1 MKNIRT
7 YLTAVL
13 CAVAALTFTQ
23 CSSSSKESTPAQ
35 EKQTLVIPFKC
46 NAYVTP
52 LDPASKVTPS
62 FANQII
68 ANGYS
73 LPNDAEMVAGAW
85 LPEYQQQEPHQVSV
99 FFYTAHT
106 GELDLSLRAADV
118 PAGVSTLK
126 VKCNGAS
133 FELKVSDT
141 DTNKDYYVGKVDIKN
156 PGHVRVD
163 IEPVTTTAKS
173 YPAFSDLLVAGD
185 AVNHLTAKTKGE
197 VVFVSA
203 DDLKENVPH
212 FVRRG
217 PSNHFNWHTPENTEY
232 FYNEVFVP
240 EGEDLS
246 GAYYMLTGGSGF
258 YMGIQPNEKGNN
270 RMVLFSVWDT
280 DTEKGLISELVR
292 NGEGVKTNSY
302 SHEGSGVQ
310 NFYNYDWEAGRTYAT
325 LVRVRPEYKNGK
337 ATGASLYTG
346 YFRGDEGWVF
356 LAEIRRPGIETY
368 YKGAYSF
375 SENFRPECGWIP
387 RSVQFPSQWMRDKD
401 GNWNE
406 VLKGKF
412 TCDGTGKQ
420 ELRRDYAGGVTEDG
434 NFYLRNIGYIDE
446 HTEYATEFERK
457 GNGKAPEIDL
467 QALIKLAG
475 STDDRSK

>member
-7 YLTAVL
+7 LLGAVLFAAATLTA
-13 CAVAALTFTQ
+13 FTQ
-23 CSSSSKESTPAQ
+23 CSNTTPST
-35 EKQTLVIPFKC
+35 EELTLAIPFKC

-52 LDPASKVTPS
+52 LDPDSKVTPS
-62 FANQII
+62 FANNII

-73 LPNDAEMVAGAW
+73 LPNDAEMIAGGW
-85 LPEYQQQEPHQVSV
+85 LPSYTQQEPHQVSV
-99 FFYTAHT
+99 FFYTAFT
-106 GELDLSLRAADV
+106 GELNIGLRAADV
-118 PAGVSTLK
+118 PAGTSHLK
-126 VKCNGAS
+126 VKCCGES
-133 FELKVSDT
+133 FDLQVSDS
-141 DTNKDYYVGKVDIKN
+141 DKSKDYYIGKVNVSK

-163 IEPVTTTAKS
+163 IEPISTTAAS
-173 YPAFSDLLVAGD
+173 YPAFSTLLASGK
-185 AVNHLTAKTKGE
+185 AVNNYTAKYKGQ
-197 VVFVSA
+197 VVFVSD

-217 PSNHFNWHTPENTEY
+217 PSNHFHWYTPENTEY
-232 FYNEVFVP
+232 FYNEVLVP
-240 EGEDLS
+240 EGEDIP

-258 YMGIQPNEKGNN
+258 YMGIQPNEKGKN
-270 RMVLFSVWDT
+270 RVVLFSVWDT
-280 DTEKGLISELVR
+280 DTEKGLVSELVR
-292 NGEGVKTNSY
+292 NGEGVRSNSY

-325 LVRVRPEYKNGK
+325 LVRVRPEYLNGK

-375 SENFRPECGWIP
+375 CENFRPEYGWLP
-387 RSVQFPSQWMRDKD
+387 RSVEFPSQWTCDKD
-401 GNWNE
+401 GNWSE

-412 TCDGTGKQ
+412 TCDGTGRQ
-420 ELRRDYAGGVTEDG
+420 ELRRDYEGGITTSG
-434 NFYLRNIGYIDE
+434 HFYLRNIGYIDE
-446 HTEYATEFERK
+446 HVDYGTQFGRK
-457 GNGKAPEIDL
+457 GKGQAPQIDFK
-467 QALIKLAG
+467 ALIKLSG

>member
-7 YLTAVL
+7 ILVSALVAVF
-13 CAVAALTFTQ
+13 AWGTFTQ
-23 CSSSSKESTPAQ
+23 CTSAVEEPL
-35 EKQTLVIPFKC
+35 TLAIPFKC

-52 LDPASKVTPS
+52 LDPTSKVTPS
-62 FANQII
+62 FADKII
-68 ANGYS
+68 ANGYD
-73 LPNDAEMVAGAW
+73 LPNDAEMILGAW
-85 LPEYQQQEPHQVSV
+85 LPKYQQQEPHQISV
-99 FFYTAHT
+99 FFYTAYT
-106 GELDLSLRAADV
+106 GDLHIGLRAANV
-118 PAGVSTLK
+118 PTGVSELK
-126 VKCNGAS
+126 VKCGGKS
-133 FELKVSDT
+133 FDLKVSDT
-141 DTNKDYYVGKVDIKN
+141 DADKDYYVGKVNVSK

-163 IEPVTTTAKS
+163 IEPIKTTAAS
-173 YPAFSDLLVAGD
+173 YPTFSALLAAGE
-185 AVNHLTAKTKGE
+185 AVNNLTEKRKGE
-197 VVFVSA
+197 VVFV
-203 DDLKENVPH
+203 DTDELKDHVPH

-217 PSNHFNWHTPENTEY
+217 PSNHFNWHTPDNVEY
-232 FYNEVFVP
+232 FYNEAYVP
-240 EGEDLS
+240 EGQDIP

-258 YMGIQPNEKGNN
+258 YMGIQPIEKGKG

-292 NGEGVKTNSY
+292 NGEGVKSNAY

-310 NFYNYDWEAGRTYAT
+310 NFYPYDWETGRTYAT

-375 SENFRPECGWIP
+375 SENFRPEYGWVP
-387 RSVQFPSQWMRDKD
+387 LSVQFPSQWMCDKD
-401 GNWNE
+401 GNWFE

-412 TCDGTGKQ
+412 TCDGTGRQ

-434 NFYLRNIGYIDE
+434 HFYLRNIGYVDE
-446 HTEYATEFERK
+446 HVEYGTEFERK
-457 GNGKAPEIDL
+457 GNGKKPEIDFK
-467 QALIKLAG
+467 ALIKLSQ
-475 STDDRSK
+475 STDDRSKF

>member
-7 YLTAVL
+7 ILLSALVAVF
-13 CAVAALTFTQ
+13 AWGTFTQ
-23 CSSSSKESTPAQ
+23 CTSAVEEPL
-35 EKQTLVIPFKC
+35 TLAIPFKC

-62 FANQII
+62 FADKII
-68 ANGYS
+68 ANGYD
-73 LPNDAEMVAGAW
+73 LPNDAEMIPGAW
-85 LPEYQQQEPHQVSV
+85 LPKYQQQEPHQISV
-99 FFYTAHT
+99 FFYTAYT
-106 GELDLSLRAADV
+106 GDLHIGLRAANV
-118 PAGVSTLK
+118 PTGVSELK
-126 VKCNGAS
+126 VKCGGKS
-133 FELKVSDT
+133 FDLKVSDT
-141 DTNKDYYVGKVDIKN
+141 DADKDYYVGKVNVSK

-163 IEPVTTTAKS
+163 IEPIKTTAAS
-173 YPAFSDLLVAGD
+173 YPTFSALLAAGE
-185 AVNHLTAKTKGE
+185 AVNNLTEKRKGE
-197 VVFVSA
+197 VVFV
-203 DDLKENVPH
+203 DTDELKDHVPH

-217 PSNHFNWHTPENTEY
+217 PSNHFNWHTPDNVEY
-232 FYNEVFVP
+232 FYNEAYVP
-240 EGEDLS
+240 EGQDIP

-258 YMGIQPNEKGNN
+258 YMGIQPIEKGKG

-292 NGEGVKTNSY
+292 NGEGVKSNAY

-310 NFYNYDWEAGRTYAT
+310 NFYPYDWETGRTYAT

-375 SENFRPECGWIP
+375 SENFRPEYGWVP
-387 RSVQFPSQWMRDKD
+387 LSVQFPSQWMCDKD
-401 GNWNE
+401 GNWFE

-412 TCDGTGKQ
+412 TCDGTGRQ

-434 NFYLRNIGYIDE
+434 HFYLRNIGYVDE
-446 HTEYATEFERK
+446 HVKYGTEFERK
-457 GNGKAPEIDL
+457 GNGKKPEIDFK
-467 QALIKLAG
+467 ALIKLSQ
-475 STDDRSK
+475 STDDRSKF

>member
-7 YLTAVL
+7 ILLSALVAVF
-13 CAVAALTFTQ
+13 AWGTFTQ
-23 CSSSSKESTPAQ
+23 CTSAVEEPL
-35 EKQTLVIPFKC
+35 TLAIPFKC

-62 FANQII
+62 FADKII
-68 ANGYS
+68 ANGYD
-73 LPNDAEMVAGAW
+73 LPNDAEMIPGAW
-85 LPEYQQQEPHQVSV
+85 LPKYQQQEPHQISV
-99 FFYTAHT
+99 FFYTAYT
-106 GELDLSLRAADV
+106 GDLHIGLRAANV
-118 PAGVSTLK
+118 PTGVSELK
-126 VKCNGAS
+126 VKCGGKS
-133 FELKVSDT
+133 FDLKVSDT
-141 DTNKDYYVGKVDIKN
+141 DADKDYYVGNVNVSK

-163 IEPVTTTAKS
+163 IEPIKTTAAS
-173 YPAFSDLLVAGD
+173 YPTFSALLAAGE
-185 AVNHLTAKTKGE
+185 AVNNLTEKRKRE
-197 VVFVSA
+197 VVFV
-203 DDLKENVPH
+203 DTDELKDHVPH

-217 PSNHFNWHTPENTEY
+217 PSNHFNWHTPDNVEY
-232 FYNEVFVP
+232 FYNEAYVP
-240 EGEDLS
+240 EGQDIP

-258 YMGIQPNEKGNN
+258 YMGIQPIEKGKG

-280 DTEKGLISELVR
+280 DTEKRLISELVR
-292 NGEGVKTNSY
+292 NGEGVKSNAY

-310 NFYNYDWEAGRTYAT
+310 NFYPYDWETGRTYAT

-375 SENFRPECGWIP
+375 SENFRPEYGWVP
-387 RSVQFPSQWMRDKD
+387 LSVQFPSQWMCDKD
-401 GNWNE
+401 GNWFE

-412 TCDGTGKQ
+412 TCDGTGRQ

-434 NFYLRNIGYIDE
+434 HFYLRNIGYVDE
-446 HTEYATEFERK
+446 HVEYGTEFERK
-457 GNGKAPEIDL
+457 GNGKKPEIDFK
-467 QALIKLAG
+467 ALIKLSQ
-475 STDDRSK
+475 STDDRSKF

>member
-7 YLTAVL
+7 ILLSALVAVF
-13 CAVAALTFTQ
+13 AWGTFTQ
-23 CSSSSKESTPAQ
+23 CTSAVEEPL
-35 EKQTLVIPFKC
+35 TLAIPFKC

-62 FANQII
+62 FADKII
-68 ANGYS
+68 ANGYD
-73 LPNDAEMVAGAW
+73 LPNDAEMIPGAW
-85 LPEYQQQEPHQVSV
+85 LPKYQQQEPHQISV
-99 FFYTAHT
+99 FFYTAYT
-106 GELDLSLRAADV
+106 GDLHIGLRAANV
-118 PAGVSTLK
+118 PTGVSELK
-126 VKCNGAS
+126 VKCGGKS
-133 FELKVSDT
+133 FDLKVSDT
-141 DTNKDYYVGKVDIKN
+141 DADKDYYVGKVNVSK

-163 IEPVTTTAKS
+163 IEPIKTTAAS
-173 YPAFSDLLVAGD
+173 YPTFSALLAAGE
-185 AVNHLTAKTKGE
+185 AVNNLTEKRKGE
-197 VVFVSA
+197 VVFV
-203 DDLKENVPH
+203 DTDELKDHVPH

-217 PSNHFNWHTPENTEY
+217 PSNHFNWHTPDNVEY
-232 FYNEVFVP
+232 FYNEAYVP
-240 EGEDLS
+240 EGQDIP

-258 YMGIQPNEKGNN
+258 YMGIQPIEKG

-292 NGEGVKTNSY
+292 NGEGVKSNAY

-310 NFYNYDWEAGRTYAT
+310 NFYPYDWETGRTYAT

-375 SENFRPECGWIP
+375 SENFRPEYGWVP
-387 RSVQFPSQWMRDKD
+387 LSVQFPSQWMCDKD
-401 GNWNE
+401 GNWFE

-412 TCDGTGKQ
+412 TCDGTGRQ

-434 NFYLRNIGYIDE
+434 HFYLRNIGYVDE
-446 HTEYATEFERK
+446 HVEYGTEFERK
-457 GNGKAPEIDL
+457 GNGKKPEIDFK
-467 QALIKLAG
+467 ALIKLSQ
-475 STDDRSK
+475 STDDRSKF

>member
-7 YLTAVL
+7 ILLSALVAVF
-13 CAVAALTFTQ
+13 AWGTFTQ
-23 CSSSSKESTPAQ
+23 CTSAVEEPL
-35 EKQTLVIPFKC
+35 TLAIPFKC

-52 LDPASKVTPS
+52 LDPTSKVTPS
-62 FANQII
+62 FADKII
-68 ANGYS
+68 ANGYD
-73 LPNDAEMVAGAW
+73 LPNDAEMIPGAW
-85 LPEYQQQEPHQVSV
+85 LPKYQQQEPHQISV
-99 FFYTAHT
+99 FFYTAYT
-106 GELDLSLRAADV
+106 GDLHIGLRAANV
-118 PAGVSTLK
+118 PTGVSELK
-126 VKCNGAS
+126 VKCDGKS
-133 FELKVSDT
+133 FDLKVSDT
-141 DTNKDYYVGKVDIKN
+141 DADKDYYVGKVNVSK

-163 IEPVTTTAKS
+163 IEPIKTTAAS
-173 YPAFSDLLVAGD
+173 YPTFSALLAAGE
-185 AVNHLTAKTKGE
+185 AVNNLTEKRKGE
-197 VVFVSA
+197 VVFV
-203 DDLKENVPH
+203 DTDELKDHVPH

-217 PSNHFNWHTPENTEY
+217 PSNHFNWHTPDNVEY
-232 FYNEVFVP
+232 FYNEAYVP
-240 EGEDLS
+240 EGQDIP

-258 YMGIQPNEKGNN
+258 YMGIQPIEKGKG

-292 NGEGVKTNSY
+292 NGEGVKSNAY

-310 NFYNYDWEAGRTYAT
+310 NFYPYDWETGRTYAT

-375 SENFRPECGWIP
+375 SENFRPEYGWVP
-387 RSVQFPSQWMRDKD
+387 LSVQFPSQWMCDKD
-401 GNWNE
+401 GNWFE

-412 TCDGTGKQ
+412 TCDGTGRQ

-434 NFYLRNIGYIDE
+434 HFYLRNIGYVDE
-446 HTEYATEFERK
+446 HVKYGTEFERK
-457 GNGKAPEIDL
+457 GNGKKPEIDFK
-467 QALIKLAG
+467 ALIKLSQ
-475 STDDRSK
+475 STDDRSKF

>member
-1 MKNIRT
+1 MKNIRNI
-7 YLTAVL
+7 LLSALVAVF
-13 CAVAALTFTQ
+13 AWGTFTQ
-23 CSSSSKESTPAQ
+23 CTSAVEEPL
-35 EKQTLVIPFKC
+35 TLAIPFKC

-62 FANQII
+62 FADKII
-68 ANGYS
+68 ANGYD
-73 LPNDAEMVAGAW
+73 LPNDAEMIPGAW
-85 LPEYQQQEPHQVSV
+85 LPKYQQQEPHQISV
-99 FFYTAHT
+99 FFYTAYT
-106 GELDLSLRAADV
+106 GDLHIGLRAANV
-118 PAGVSTLK
+118 PTGVSELK
-126 VKCNGAS
+126 VKCGGKS
-133 FELKVSDT
+133 FDLKVSDT
-141 DTNKDYYVGKVDIKN
+141 DADKDYYVGKVNVSK

-163 IEPVTTTAKS
+163 IEPIKTTAAS
-173 YPAFSDLLVAGD
+173 YPTFSALLAAGE
-185 AVNHLTAKTKGE
+185 AVNNLTEKRKGE
-197 VVFVSA
+197 VVFV
-203 DDLKENVPH
+203 DTDELKDHVPH

-217 PSNHFNWHTPENTEY
+217 PSNHFNWHTPDNVEY
-232 FYNEVFVP
+232 FYNEAYVP
-240 EGEDLS
+240 EGQDIP

-258 YMGIQPNEKGNN
+258 YMGIQPIEKGKG

-292 NGEGVKTNSY
+292 NGEGVKSNAY

-310 NFYNYDWEAGRTYAT
+310 NFYPYDWETGRTYAT

-375 SENFRPECGWIP
+375 SENFRPEYGWVP
-387 RSVQFPSQWMRDKD
+387 LSVQFPSQWMCDKD
-401 GNWNE
+401 GNWFE

-412 TCDGTGKQ
+412 TCDGTGRQ

-434 NFYLRNIGYIDE
+434 HFYLRNIGYVDE
-446 HTEYATEFERK
+446 HVKYGTEFERK
-457 GNGKAPEIDL
+457 GNGKKPEIDFK
-467 QALIKLAG
+467 ALIKLSQ
-475 STDDRSK
+475 STDDRSKF

>member
-7 YLTAVL
+7 ILLSALVAVF
-13 CAVAALTFTQ
+13 AWGTFTQ
-23 CSSSSKESTPAQ
+23 CTSAVEEPL
-35 EKQTLVIPFKC
+35 TLAIPFKC

-52 LDPASKVTPS
+52 LDPVSKVTPS
-62 FANQII
+62 FADKII
-68 ANGYS
+68 ANGYD
-73 LPNDAEMVAGAW
+73 LPNDAEMIPGAW
-85 LPEYQQQEPHQVSV
+85 LPKYQQQEPHQISV
-99 FFYTAHT
+99 FFYTAYT
-106 GELDLSLRAADV
+106 GDLHIGLRVANV
-118 PAGVSTLK
+118 PTGVSELK
-126 VKCNGAS
+126 VKCGGKS
-133 FELKVSDT
+133 FDLKVSDT
-141 DTNKDYYVGKVDIKN
+141 DADKDYYVGKVNVSK

-163 IEPVTTTAKS
+163 IEPIKTTAAS
-173 YPAFSDLLVAGD
+173 YPTFSALLAAGE
-185 AVNHLTAKTKGE
+185 AVNNLTEKRKGE
-197 VVFVSA
+197 VVFV
-203 DDLKENVPH
+203 DTDELKDHVPH

-217 PSNHFNWHTPENTEY
+217 PSNHFNWHTPDNVEY
-232 FYNEVFVP
+232 FYNEAYVP
-240 EGEDLS
+240 EGQDIP

-258 YMGIQPNEKGNN
+258 YMGIQPIEKGKG

-292 NGEGVKTNSY
+292 NGEGVKSNAY

-310 NFYNYDWEAGRTYAT
+310 NFYPYDWETGRTYAT

-375 SENFRPECGWIP
+375 SENFRPEYGWVP
-387 RSVQFPSQWMRDKD
+387 LSVQFPSQWMCDKD
-401 GNWNE
+401 GNWFE

-412 TCDGTGKQ
+412 TCDGTGRQ

-434 NFYLRNIGYIDE
+434 HFYLRNIGYVDE
-446 HTEYATEFERK
+446 HVEYGTEFERK
-457 GNGKAPEIDL
+457 GNGKKPEIDFK
-467 QALIKLAG
+467 ALIKLSQ
-475 STDDRSK
+475 STDDRSKF

>member
-7 YLTAVL
+7 ILLSALVAVF
-13 CAVAALTFTQ
+13 AWGTFTQ
-23 CSSSSKESTPAQ
+23 CTSAVEEPL
-35 EKQTLVIPFKC
+35 TLAIPFKC

-62 FANQII
+62 FADKII
-68 ANGYS
+68 ANGYD
-73 LPNDAEMVAGAW
+73 LPNDAEMIPGAW
-85 LPEYQQQEPHQVSV
+85 LPKYQQQEPHQISV
-99 FFYTAHT
+99 FFYTAYT
-106 GELDLSLRAADV
+106 GDLHIGLRAANV
-118 PAGVSTLK
+118 PTGVSELK
-126 VKCNGAS
+126 VKCGGKS
-133 FELKVSDT
+133 FDLKVSDT
-141 DTNKDYYVGKVDIKN
+141 DADKDYYVGKVNVSKT
-156 PGHVRVD
+156 GHVRVD
-163 IEPVTTTAKS
+163 IEPIKTTAAS
-173 YPAFSDLLVAGD
+173 YPTFSALLAAGE
-185 AVNHLTAKTKGE
+185 AVNNLTEKRKGE
-197 VVFVSA
+197 VVFV
-203 DDLKENVPH
+203 DTDELKDHVPH

-217 PSNHFNWHTPENTEY
+217 PSNHFNWHTPDNVEY
-232 FYNEVFVP
+232 FYNEAYVP
-240 EGEDLS
+240 EGQDIP

-258 YMGIQPNEKGNN
+258 YMGIQPIEKGKG

-292 NGEGVKTNSY
+292 NGEGVKSNAY

-310 NFYNYDWEAGRTYAT
+310 NFYPYDWETGRTYAT

-375 SENFRPECGWIP
+375 SENFRPEYGWVP
-387 RSVQFPSQWMRDKD
+387 LSVQFPSQWMCDKD
-401 GNWNE
+401 GNWFE

-412 TCDGTGKQ
+412 TCDGTGRQ

-434 NFYLRNIGYIDE
+434 HFYLRNIGYVDE
-446 HTEYATEFERK
+446 HVEYGTEFERK
-457 GNGKAPEIDL
+457 GNGKKPEIDFK
-467 QALIKLAG
+467 ALIKLSQ
-475 STDDRSK
+475 STDDRSKF

>member
-7 YLTAVL
+7 ILLSALVAVF
-13 CAVAALTFTQ
+13 AWGTFTQ
-23 CSSSSKESTPAQ
+23 CTSAVEEPL
-35 EKQTLVIPFKC
+35 TLAIPFKC

-62 FANQII
+62 FADKII
-68 ANGYS
+68 ANGYD
-73 LPNDAEMVAGAW
+73 LPNDAEMIPGAW
-85 LPEYQQQEPHQVSV
+85 LPKYQQQEPHQISV
-99 FFYTAHT
+99 FFYTAYT
-106 GELDLSLRAADV
+106 GDLHIGLRATNV
-118 PAGVSTLK
+118 PTGVSELK
-126 VKCNGAS
+126 VKCGGKS
-133 FELKVSDT
+133 FDLKVSDT
-141 DTNKDYYVGKVDIKN
+141 NADKDYYVGKVNVSK

-163 IEPVTTTAKS
+163 IEPIKTTAAS
-173 YPAFSDLLVAGD
+173 YPTFSALLAAGE
-185 AVNHLTAKTKGE
+185 AVNNLTEKRKGE
-197 VVFVSA
+197 VVFV
-203 DDLKENVPH
+203 DTDELKDHVPH

-217 PSNHFNWHTPENTEY
+217 PSNHFNWHTPDNVEY
-232 FYNEVFVP
+232 FYNEAYVP
-240 EGEDLS
+240 EGQDIP

-258 YMGIQPNEKGNN
+258 YMGIQPIEKGKG

-292 NGEGVKTNSY
+292 NGEGVKSNAY

-310 NFYNYDWEAGRTYAT
+310 NFYPYDWETGRTYAT

-375 SENFRPECGWIP
+375 SENFRPEYGWVP
-387 RSVQFPSQWMRDKD
+387 LSVQFPSQWMCDKD
-401 GNWNE
+401 GNWFE

-412 TCDGTGKQ
+412 TCDGTGRQ

-434 NFYLRNIGYIDE
+434 HFYLRNIGYVDE
-446 HTEYATEFERK
+446 HVEYGTEFERK
-457 GNGKAPEIDL
+457 GNGKKPEIDFK
-467 QALIKLAG
+467 ALIKLSQ
-475 STDDRSK
+475 STDDRSKF

>member
-7 YLTAVL
+7 ILLSALVAVF
-13 CAVAALTFTQ
+13 AWGTFTQ
-23 CSSSSKESTPAQ
+23 CTSAVEEPL
-35 EKQTLVIPFKC
+35 TLAIPFKC

-52 LDPASKVTPS
+52 LDPTSKVTPS
-62 FANQII
+62 FADKII
-68 ANGYS
+68 ANGYD
-73 LPNDAEMVAGAW
+73 LPNDAEMIPGAW
-85 LPEYQQQEPHQVSV
+85 LPKYQQQEPHQISV
-99 FFYTAHT
+99 FFYTAYT
-106 GELDLSLRAADV
+106 GDLHIGLRAANV
-118 PAGVSTLK
+118 PTGVSELK
-126 VKCNGAS
+126 VKCGEKS
-133 FELKVSDT
+133 FDLKVSDT
-141 DTNKDYYVGKVDIKN
+141 DADKDYYVGKVNVSK

-163 IEPVTTTAKS
+163 IEPIKTTAAS
-173 YPAFSDLLVAGD
+173 YPTFSALLAAGE
-185 AVNHLTAKTKGE
+185 AVNNLTEKRKGE
-197 VVFVSA
+197 VVFV
-203 DDLKENVPH
+203 DTDELKDHVPH

-217 PSNHFNWHTPENTEY
+217 PSNHFNWHTPDNVEY
-232 FYNEVFVP
+232 FYNEAYVP
-240 EGEDLS
+240 EGQDIP

-258 YMGIQPNEKGNN
+258 YMGIQPIEKGKG

-292 NGEGVKTNSY
+292 NGEGVKSNAY

-310 NFYNYDWEAGRTYAT
+310 NFYPYDWETGRTYAT

-375 SENFRPECGWIP
+375 SENFRPEYGWVP
-387 RSVQFPSQWMRDKD
+387 LSVQFPSQWMCDKD
-401 GNWNE
+401 GNWFE

-412 TCDGTGKQ
+412 TCDGTGRQ

-434 NFYLRNIGYIDE
+434 HFYLRNIGYVDE
-446 HTEYATEFERK
+446 HVEYGTEFERK
-457 GNGKAPEIDL
+457 GNGKKTEIDFK
-467 QALIKLAG
+467 ALIKLSQ
-475 STDDRSK
+475 STDDRSKF

>member
-7 YLTAVL
+7 ILLSALVAVF
-13 CAVAALTFTQ
+13 AWGTFTQ
-23 CSSSSKESTPAQ
+23 CTSAVEEPL
-35 EKQTLVIPFKC
+35 TLAIPFKC

-62 FANQII
+62 FTDKII
-68 ANGYS
+68 ANGYD
-73 LPNDAEMVAGAW
+73 LPNDAEMIPGAW
-85 LPEYQQQEPHQVSV
+85 LPKYQQQEPHQISV
-99 FFYTAHT
+99 FFYTAYT
-106 GELDLSLRAADV
+106 GDLHIGLRAANV
-118 PAGVSTLK
+118 PTGVSELK
-126 VKCNGAS
+126 VKCGGKS
-133 FELKVSDT
+133 FDLKVSDT
-141 DTNKDYYVGKVDIKN
+141 DADKDYYVGKVNVSK
-156 PGHVRVD
+156 PGHVRID
-163 IEPVTTTAKS
+163 IEPIKTTAAS
-173 YPAFSDLLVAGD
+173 YPTFSALLAAGE
-185 AVNHLTAKTKGE
+185 AVNNLTEKRKGE
-197 VVFVSA
+197 VVFV
-203 DDLKENVPH
+203 DTDELKDHVPH

-217 PSNHFNWHTPENTEY
+217 PSNHFNWHTPDNVEY
-232 FYNEVFVP
+232 FYNEAYVP
-240 EGEDLS
+240 EGQDIP

-258 YMGIQPNEKGNN
+258 YMGIQPIEKGKG

-292 NGEGVKTNSY
+292 NGEGVKSNAY

-310 NFYNYDWEAGRTYAT
+310 NFYPYDWETGRTYAT

-375 SENFRPECGWIP
+375 SENFRPEYGWVP
-387 RSVQFPSQWMRDKD
+387 LSVQFPSQWMCDKD
-401 GNWNE
+401 GNWFE

-412 TCDGTGKQ
+412 TCDGTGRQ

-434 NFYLRNIGYIDE
+434 HFYLRNIGYADE
-446 HTEYATEFERK
+446 HVEYGTEFERK
-457 GNGKAPEIDL
+457 GNGKKPEIDFK
-467 QALIKLAG
+467 ALIKLSQ
-475 STDDRSK
+475 STDDRSKF

>member
-7 YLTAVL
+7 ILLSALVAVF
-13 CAVAALTFTQ
+13 AWGTFTQ
-23 CSSSSKESTPAQ
+23 CTSAVEEPL
-35 EKQTLVIPFKC
+35 TLAIPFKC

-62 FANQII
+62 FADKII
-68 ANGYS
+68 ANGYD
-73 LPNDAEMVAGAW
+73 LPNDAEMIPGAW
-85 LPEYQQQEPHQVSV
+85 LPKYQQQEPHQISV
-99 FFYTAHT
+99 FFYTAYT
-106 GELDLSLRAADV
+106 GDLHIGLRAANV
-118 PAGVSTLK
+118 PTGVSELK
-126 VKCNGAS
+126 VKCGGKS
-133 FELKVSDT
+133 FDLKVSDT
-141 DTNKDYYVGKVDIKN
+141 DADKDYYVGKVNVSK

-163 IEPVTTTAKS
+163 IEPIKTTAAS
-173 YPAFSDLLVAGD
+173 YPTFSALLAAGE
-185 AVNHLTAKTKGE
+185 AVNNLTEKRKGE
-197 VVFVSA
+197 VVFV
-203 DDLKENVPH
+203 DTDELKDHVPH

-217 PSNHFNWHTPENTEY
+217 PSNHFNWHTPDNVEY
-232 FYNEVFVP
+232 FYNEAYVP
-240 EGEDLS
+240 EGQDIP

-258 YMGIQPNEKGNN
+258 YMGIQPIEKGKG

-292 NGEGVKTNSY
+292 NGEGVKSNAY

-310 NFYNYDWEAGRTYAT
+310 NFYPYDWETSRTYAT

-375 SENFRPECGWIP
+375 SENFRPEYGWVP
-387 RSVQFPSQWMRDKD
+387 LSVQFPSQWMCDKD
-401 GNWNE
+401 GNWFE

-412 TCDGTGKQ
+412 TCDGTGRQ

-434 NFYLRNIGYIDE
+434 HFYLRNIGYVDE
-446 HTEYATEFERK
+446 HVEYGTEFERK
-457 GNGKAPEIDL
+457 GNGKKPEIDFK
-467 QALIKLAG
+467 ALIKLSQ
-475 STDDRSK
+475 STDDRSKF

>member
-7 YLTAVL
+7 ILLSALVAVF
-13 CAVAALTFTQ
+13 AWGTFTQ
-23 CSSSSKESTPAQ
+23 CTSAVEEPL
-35 EKQTLVIPFKC
+35 TLAIPFKC

-62 FANQII
+62 FADKII
-68 ANGYS
+68 ANGYD
-73 LPNDAEMVAGAW
+73 LPNDAEMIPGAW
-85 LPEYQQQEPHQVSV
+85 LPKYQQQEPHQISV
-99 FFYTAHT
+99 FFYTAYT
-106 GELDLSLRAADV
+106 GDLHIGLRAANV
-118 PAGVSTLK
+118 PTGVSELK
-126 VKCNGAS
+126 VKCGGKS
-133 FELKVSDT
+133 FDLKVSDT
-141 DTNKDYYVGKVDIKN
+141 DADKDYYVGKVNVSK

-163 IEPVTTTAKS
+163 IEPIKTTAAS
-173 YPAFSDLLVAGD
+173 YPTFSALLAAGE
-185 AVNHLTAKTKGE
+185 AVNNMTEKRKGE
-197 VVFVSA
+197 VVFV
-203 DDLKENVPH
+203 DTDELKDHVPH

-217 PSNHFNWHTPENTEY
+217 PSNHFNWHTPDNVEY
-232 FYNEVFVP
+232 FYNEAYVP
-240 EGEDLS
+240 EGQDIP

-258 YMGIQPNEKGNN
+258 YMGIQPIEKGKG

-292 NGEGVKTNSY
+292 NGEGVKSNAY

-310 NFYNYDWEAGRTYAT
+310 NFYPYDWETGRTYAT

-375 SENFRPECGWIP
+375 SENFRPEYGWVP
-387 RSVQFPSQWMRDKD
+387 LSVQFPSQWMCDKD
-401 GNWNE
+401 GNWFE

-412 TCDGTGKQ
+412 TCDGTGRQ

-434 NFYLRNIGYIDE
+434 HFYLRNIGYADE
-446 HTEYATEFERK
+446 HVEYGTEFERK
-457 GNGKAPEIDL
+457 GNGKKPEIDFK
-467 QALIKLAG
+467 ALIKLSQ
-475 STDDRSK
+475 STDDRSKF

>member
-7 YLTAVL
+7 ILLSALMAVF
-13 CAVAALTFTQ
+13 AWGTFTQ
-23 CSSSSKESTPAQ
+23 CTPAA
-35 EKQTLVIPFKC
+35 EELTLAIPFKC

-52 LDPASKVTPS
+52 LDPTSKVTPS
-62 FANQII
+62 FADKII
-68 ANGYS
+68 ANGYD
-73 LPNDAEMVAGAW
+73 LPNDAEMIPGAW
-85 LPEYQQQEPHQVSV
+85 LPKYQQQEPHQISV
-99 FFYTAHT
+99 FFYTAYT
-106 GELDLSLRAADV
+106 GDLHIGLRAANV
-118 PAGVSTLK
+118 PTGVSELK
-126 VKCNGAS
+126 VKCGGKS
-133 FELKVSDT
+133 FDLKVSDT
-141 DTNKDYYVGKVDIKN
+141 DADKDYYVGKVNVSK

-163 IEPVTTTAKS
+163 IEPIKTTAAS
-173 YPAFSDLLVAGD
+173 YPTFSALLAAGE
-185 AVNHLTAKTKGE
+185 AVNNLTEKRKGE
-197 VVFVSA
+197 VVFV
-203 DDLKENVPH
+203 DTDELKDHVPH

-217 PSNHFNWHTPENTEY
+217 PSNHFNWHTPDNVEY
-232 FYNEVFVP
+232 FYNEAYVP
-240 EGEDLS
+240 EGQDIP

-258 YMGIQPNEKGNN
+258 YMGIQPIEKGKG

-292 NGEGVKTNSY
+292 NGEGVKSNAY

-310 NFYNYDWEAGRTYAT
+310 NFYPYDWETGRTYAT

-375 SENFRPECGWIP
+375 SENFRPEYGWVP
-387 RSVQFPSQWMRDKD
+387 LSVQFPSQWMCDKD
-401 GNWNE
+401 GNWFE

-412 TCDGTGKQ
+412 TCDGTGRQ

-434 NFYLRNIGYIDE
+434 HFYLRNIGYVDE
-446 HTEYATEFERK
+446 HVEYGTEFERK
-457 GNGKAPEIDL
+457 GNGKKPEIDFK
-467 QALIKLAG
+467 ALIKLSQ
-475 STDDRSK
+475 STDDRSKF

>member
-7 YLTAVL
+7 ILLSALVAVF
-13 CAVAALTFTQ
+13 AWGTFTQ
-23 CSSSSKESTPAQ
+23 CTSAVEEPL
-35 EKQTLVIPFKC
+35 TLAIPFKC

-52 LDPASKVTPS
+52 LDPTSKVTPN
-62 FANQII
+62 FADKII
-68 ANGYS
+68 ANGYD
-73 LPNDAEMVAGAW
+73 LPNDAEMIPGAW
-85 LPEYQQQEPHQVSV
+85 LPKYQQQEPHQISV
-99 FFYTAHT
+99 FFYTAYT
-106 GELDLSLRAADV
+106 GDLHIGLRAANV
-118 PAGVSTLK
+118 PTGVSELK
-126 VKCNGAS
+126 VKCGGKS
-133 FELKVSDT
+133 FDLKVSDT
-141 DTNKDYYVGKVDIKN
+141 DADKDYYVGKVNVSK

-163 IEPVTTTAKS
+163 IEPIKTTAAS
-173 YPAFSDLLVAGD
+173 YPTFSALLAAGE
-185 AVNHLTAKTKGE
+185 AVNNLTEKRKGE
-197 VVFVSA
+197 VVFV
-203 DDLKENVPH
+203 DTDELKDHVPH

-217 PSNHFNWHTPENTEY
+217 PSNHFNWHTPDNVEY
-232 FYNEVFVP
+232 FYNEAYVP
-240 EGEDLS
+240 EGQDIP

-258 YMGIQPNEKGNN
+258 YMGIQPIEKGKG

-292 NGEGVKTNSY
+292 NGEGVKSNAY

-310 NFYNYDWEAGRTYAT
+310 NFYPYDWETGRTYAT

-375 SENFRPECGWIP
+375 SENFRPEYGWVP
-387 RSVQFPSQWMRDKD
+387 LSVQFPSQWMCDKD
-401 GNWNE
+401 GNWFE

-412 TCDGTGKQ
+412 TCDGTGRQ

-434 NFYLRNIGYIDE
+434 HFYLRNIGYVDE
-446 HTEYATEFERK
+446 HVEYGTEFERK
-457 GNGKAPEIDL
+457 GNGKKPEIDFK
-467 QALIKLAG
+467 ALIKLSQ
-475 STDDRSK
+475 STDDRSKF

>member
-7 YLTAVL
+7 ILLSALVAVF
-13 CAVAALTFTQ
+13 AWGTFTQ
-23 CSSSSKESTPAQ
+23 CTSAVEEPL
-35 EKQTLVIPFKC
+35 TLAIPFKC

-62 FANQII
+62 FSDKII
-68 ANGYS
+68 ANGYD
-73 LPNDAEMVAGAW
+73 LPYDAEMIPGAW
-85 LPEYQQQEPHQVSV
+85 LPKYQQQEPHQISV
-99 FFYTAHT
+99 FFYTAYT
-106 GELDLSLRAADV
+106 GDLHIGLRVANV
-118 PAGVSTLK
+118 PTGVSELK
-126 VKCNGAS
+126 VKCGGKS
-133 FELKVSDT
+133 FDLKVSDT
-141 DTNKDYYVGKVDIKN
+141 DADKDYYVGKVNVSK

-163 IEPVTTTAKS
+163 IEPIKTTAAS
-173 YPAFSDLLVAGD
+173 YPTFSALLAAGE
-185 AVNHLTAKTKGE
+185 AVNNLTEKRKGE
-197 VVFVSA
+197 VVFV
-203 DDLKENVPH
+203 DTDELKDHVPH

-217 PSNHFNWHTPENTEY
+217 PSNHFNWHTPDNVEY
-232 FYNEVFVP
+232 FYNEAYVP
-240 EGEDLS
+240 EGQDIP

-258 YMGIQPNEKGNN
+258 YMGIQPIEKGKG

-292 NGEGVKTNSY
+292 NGEGVKSNAY

-310 NFYNYDWEAGRTYAT
+310 NFYPYDWETGRTYAT

-375 SENFRPECGWIP
+375 SENFRPEYGWVP
-387 RSVQFPSQWMRDKD
+387 LSVQFPSQWMCDKD
-401 GNWNE
+401 GNWFE

-412 TCDGTGKQ
+412 TCDGTGRQ

-434 NFYLRNIGYIDE
+434 HFYLRNIGYVDE
-446 HTEYATEFERK
+446 HVEYGTEFERK
-457 GNGKAPEIDL
+457 GNGKKPEIDFK
-467 QALIKLAG
+467 ALIKLSQ
-475 STDDRSK
+475 STDDRSKF

>member
-7 YLTAVL
+7 ILLSALMAVF
-13 CAVAALTFTQ
+13 AWGTFTQ
-23 CSSSSKESTPAQ
+23 CTPAA
-35 EKQTLVIPFKC
+35 EELTLAIPFKC

-52 LDPASKVTPS
+52 LDPTSKVTPS
-62 FANQII
+62 FADKII
-68 ANGYS
+68 ANGYD
-73 LPNDAEMVAGAW
+73 LPNDAEMIPGAW
-85 LPEYQQQEPHQVSV
+85 LPKYQQQEPHQISV
-99 FFYTAHT
+99 FFYTAYT
-106 GELDLSLRAADV
+106 GDLHIGLRAANV
-118 PAGVSTLK
+118 PTGVSELK
-126 VKCNGAS
+126 VKCGGKS
-133 FELKVSDT
+133 FDLKVSDT
-141 DTNKDYYVGKVDIKN
+141 DADKDYYVGKVNVSK

-163 IEPVTTTAKS
+163 IEPIKTTAAS
-173 YPAFSDLLVAGD
+173 YPTFSALLATGE
-185 AVNHLTAKTKGE
+185 AVNNLTEKRKGE
-197 VVFVSA
+197 VVFV
-203 DDLKENVPH
+203 DTDELKDHVPH

-217 PSNHFNWHTPENTEY
+217 PSNHFNWHTPDNVEY
-232 FYNEVFVP
+232 FYNEAYVP
-240 EGEDLS
+240 EGQDIP

-258 YMGIQPNEKGNN
+258 YMGIQPIEKGKG

-292 NGEGVKTNSY
+292 NGEGVKSNAY

-310 NFYNYDWEAGRTYAT
+310 NFYPYDWETGRTYAT

-375 SENFRPECGWIP
+375 SENFRPEYGWVP
-387 RSVQFPSQWMRDKD
+387 LSVQFPSQWMCDKD
-401 GNWNE
+401 GNWFE

-412 TCDGTGKQ
+412 TCDGTGRQ

-434 NFYLRNIGYIDE
+434 HFYLRNIGYVDE
-446 HTEYATEFERK
+446 HVEYGTEFERK
-457 GNGKAPEIDL
+457 GNGKKPEIDFKT
-467 QALIKLAG
+467 LIKLSQ
-475 STDDRSK
+475 STDDRSKF

>member
-7 YLTAVL
+7 ILLSALVAVF
-13 CAVAALTFTQ
+13 AWGTFTQ
-23 CSSSSKESTPAQ
+23 CTSAVEEPL
-35 EKQTLVIPFKC
+35 TLAIPFKC

-62 FANQII
+62 FADKII
-68 ANGYS
+68 ANGYD
-73 LPNDAEMVAGAW
+73 LPNDAEMIPGAW
-85 LPEYQQQEPHQVSV
+85 LPKYQQQEPHQISV
-99 FFYTAHT
+99 FFYTAYT
-106 GELDLSLRAADV
+106 GDLHIGLRAANV
-118 PAGVSTLK
+118 PTGVSELK
-126 VKCNGAS
+126 VKCGGKS
-133 FELKVSDT
+133 FDLKVSDT
-141 DTNKDYYVGKVDIKN
+141 DADKDYYVGKVNVSK

-163 IEPVTTTAKS
+163 IEPIKTTAAS
-173 YPAFSDLLVAGD
+173 YPTFSALLAAGE
-185 AVNHLTAKTKGE
+185 AVNNLTEKRKGE
-197 VVFVSA
+197 VVFV
-203 DDLKENVPH
+203 DTDELKDHVPH

-217 PSNHFNWHTPENTEY
+217 PSNHFNWHTPDNVEY
-232 FYNEVFVP
+232 FYNEAYVP
-240 EGEDLS
+240 EGQDIP

-258 YMGIQPNEKGNN
+258 YMGIQPIEKGKG

-292 NGEGVKTNSY
+292 NGEGVKSNAY

-310 NFYNYDWEAGRTYAT
+310 NFYPYDWETGRTYAT

-375 SENFRPECGWIP
+375 SENFRPEYGWVP
-387 RSVQFPSQWMRDKD
+387 LSVQFPSQWMCDKD
-401 GNWNE
+401 GNWFE

-412 TCDGTGKQ
+412 TCDGTGRQ

-434 NFYLRNIGYIDE
+434 HFYLRNIGYADE
-446 HTEYATEFERK
+446 HVEYGTEFERK
-457 GNGKAPEIDL
+457 GNGKKPEIDFK
-467 QALIKLAG
+467 ALIKLSQ
-475 STDDRSK
+475 STDDRSKF

>member
-7 YLTAVL
+7 ILLSALVAVF
-13 CAVAALTFTQ
+13 AWGTFTQ
-23 CSSSSKESTPAQ
+23 CTSAVEEPL
-35 EKQTLVIPFKC
+35 TLAIPFKC

-62 FANQII
+62 FTDKII
-68 ANGYS
+68 ANGYD
-73 LPNDAEMVAGAW
+73 LPNDAEMIPGAW
-85 LPEYQQQEPHQVSV
+85 LPKYQQQEPHQISV
-99 FFYTAHT
+99 FFYTAYT
-106 GELDLSLRAADV
+106 GDLHIGLRAANV
-118 PAGVSTLK
+118 PTGVSELK
-126 VKCNGAS
+126 VKCGGKS
-133 FELKVSDT
+133 FDLKVSDT
-141 DTNKDYYVGKVDIKN
+141 DADKDYYVGKVNVSK
-156 PGHVRVD
+156 PGHVRID
-163 IEPVTTTAKS
+163 IEPIKTTAAS
-173 YPAFSDLLVAGD
+173 YPTFSALLAAGE
-185 AVNHLTAKTKGE
+185 AVNNLTEKRKGE
-197 VVFVSA
+197 VVFV
-203 DDLKENVPH
+203 DTDELKDHVPH

-217 PSNHFNWHTPENTEY
+217 PSNHFNWHTPDNVEY
-232 FYNEVFVP
+232 FYNEAYVP
-240 EGEDLS
+240 EGQDIP

-258 YMGIQPNEKGNN
+258 YMGIQPIEKGKG

-292 NGEGVKTNSY
+292 NGEGVKSNAY

-310 NFYNYDWEAGRTYAT
+310 NFYPYDWETGRTYAT

-375 SENFRPECGWIP
+375 SENFRPEYGWVP
-387 RSVQFPSQWMRDKD
+387 LSVQFPSQWMCDKD
-401 GNWNE
+401 GNWFE

-412 TCDGTGKQ
+412 TCDGTGRQ

-434 NFYLRNIGYIDE
+434 HFYLRNIGYVDE
-446 HTEYATEFERK
+446 HVEYGTEFERK
-457 GNGKAPEIDL
+457 GNGKKPEIDFK
-467 QALIKLAG
+467 ALIKLSQ
-475 STDDRSK
+475 STDDRSKF

>member
-7 YLTAVL
+7 ILLSALVAVF
-13 CAVAALTFTQ
+13 AWGTFTQ
-23 CSSSSKESTPAQ
+23 CTSAVEEPL
-35 EKQTLVIPFKC
+35 TLAIPFKC

-52 LDPASKVTPS
+52 LDPTSKVTPS
-62 FANQII
+62 FADKII
-68 ANGYS
+68 ANGYD
-73 LPNDAEMVAGAW
+73 LPNDAEMIPGAW
-85 LPEYQQQEPHQVSV
+85 LPKYQQQEPHQISV
-99 FFYTAHT
+99 FFYTAYT
-106 GELDLSLRAADV
+106 GDLHIGLRAANV
-118 PAGVSTLK
+118 PTGVSELK
-126 VKCNGAS
+126 VKCGGKS
-133 FELKVSDT
+133 FDLKVSDT
-141 DTNKDYYVGKVDIKN
+141 DADKDYYVGKVNVSK

-163 IEPVTTTAKS
+163 IEPIKTTAAS
-173 YPAFSDLLVAGD
+173 YPTFSALLAAGE
-185 AVNHLTAKTKGE
+185 AVNNLTEKRKGE
-197 VVFVSA
+197 VVFV
-203 DDLKENVPH
+203 DTDELKDHVPH

-217 PSNHFNWHTPENTEY
+217 PSNHFNWHTPDNVEY
-232 FYNEVFVP
+232 FYNEAYVP
-240 EGEDLS
+240 EGQDIP

-258 YMGIQPNEKGNN
+258 YMGIQPIEKGKG

-292 NGEGVKTNSY
+292 NGEGVKSNAY

-310 NFYNYDWEAGRTYAT
+310 NFYPYDWETGRTYAT

-375 SENFRPECGWIP
+375 SENFRPEYGWVP
-387 RSVQFPSQWMRDKD
+387 LSVQFPSQWMCDKD
-401 GNWNE
+401 GNWFE

-412 TCDGTGKQ
+412 TCDGTGRQ

-434 NFYLRNIGYIDE
+434 HFYLRNIGYVDE
-446 HTEYATEFERK
+446 HVEYGTEFERK
-457 GNGKAPEIDL
+457 GNGKKPEIDFK
-467 QALIKLAG
+467 ALIKLSQ
-475 STDDRSK
+475 STDDRSKF